1 MSMLLLFALPFSK
14 ARREWNISAIAF
26 WSVVVPFAT
35 VVLPAAWRLLLG
47 PTTTTTTTRGAVVSA
62 TEAAVWIAIVRTFT
76 RMSCAYAP
84 LFVDIG
90 IGIGKSTS
98 NREENDEDED
108 DDDEDDEDDEDD
120 DDEDDDDED
129 DDDRG
134 GGGDDDRGGDD
145 DGRTEA
151 SSSASSLSD

>member
-1 MSMLLLFALPFSK
+1 MPPRDDGTYRTMSMLLLFALPFSK

-98 NREENDEDED
+98 NREGNDEDE
-108 DDDEDDEDDEDD
+108 
-120 DDEDDDDED
+120 ED

-134 GGGDDDRGGDD
+134 GGGDGGDDRGGDD

>member
-1 MSMLLLFALPFSK
+1 MPPRDDGTYRTMSMLLLFALPFSK

-47 PTTTTTTTRGAVVSA
+47 PTTTTTTTRGAIVSA

-98 NREENDEDED
+98 NREENDED
-108 DDDEDDEDDEDD
+108 DE
-120 DDEDDDDED
+120 DDED